1 MALSSLFL
9 TSIGQC
15 SGIIHVIA
23 KLLATLSNDDDDDD
37 NNNVKKQLD
46 L

>member
-9 TSIGQC
+9 ISLGQG

-23 KLLATLSNDDDDDD
+23 KLLGTLSNDDDDD

-46 L
+46 V